1 MSCPASASYR
11 AVREFLV
18 KIPRMFGAVWQG
30 NQSGVSSERVQAS
43 MRFSLNGKCGRLT
56 YFMLALAMFVFLF
69 ALHAKISLYQP
80 GPSAQSSKLW
90 LNGQKM
96 DVLSSIESAG
106 SVLLGLLAVILFA
119 FSPLLR
125 RLRPI
130 RWAYVAPTPFLIDPF
145 QRSRFL
151 RPPPTF

>member
-1 MSCPASASYR
+1 
-11 AVREFLV
+11 
-18 KIPRMFGAVWQG
+18 
-30 NQSGVSSERVQAS
+30 
-43 MRFSLNGKCGRLT
+43 
-56 YFMLALAMFVFLF
+56 MLALAMFVFLF

-106 SVLLGLLAVILFA
+106 SVLLGLLAAILFV
-119 FSPLLR
+119 FSPY
-125 RLRPI
+125 LRPI